1 MGAYPI
7 LKVLVTVLLVVLPL
21 AVLFRDWRFRDQRTR
36 RRHEITRAIVIVWCI
51 TSVGSAGLVWH
62 ETYQSSR
69 LHAQVDDLVQGKN
82 EILKKNDELLA
93 QNARFQN
100 ELAAEREKT
109 RLLELQAKKAERGI
123 TSVYDF
129 RGNNRS
135 TSPGRITMYAGGKD
149 GEFRKIVELRNQG
162 RWKELLDECE
172 REMQATPGWLTPY
185 MFAGIA
191 HASLGNREEAV
202 RLLRHVKLNAAGD
215 PEYSEVDALLRKLGA
230 R

>member
-21 AVLFRDWRFRDQRTR
+21 AVLFRDWWFRDQRTR

-51 TSVGSAGLVWH
+51 TSVGSAGLVWY

-69 LHAQVDDLVQGKN
+69 LHAQHDDLVQGKN
-82 EILKKNDELLA
+82 EILA

-129 RGNNRS
+129 RGNKRS
-135 TSPGRITMYAGGKD
+135 TSPGRTIMYAGGKD
-149 GEFRKIVELRNQG
+149 GEFRKIVELRNQR

-172 REMQATPGWLTPY
+172 REMQATPKWLTPY

-202 RLLRHVKLNAAGD
+202 RLLRHVKVNAAGD

-230 R
+230 Q